1 MYILLSG
8 IRSLGAGKQT
18 LKNFYLKQIS
28 KKAGVKLVYTPK
40 MPFLDPLPLY
50 LQDKMC
56 SDRSG
61 NPQRFHK
68 YLYLFKL
75 AQPSEVIILL
85 VVPHRE
91 TCSIFL
97 SGYE

>member
-40 MPFLDPLPLY
+40 MPFFGPPTLTFTRQNVFRQVRNSPTIP
-50 LQDKMC
+50 
-56 SDRSG
+56 
-61 NPQRFHK
+61 
-68 YLYLFKL
+68 
-75 AQPSEVIILL
+75 
-85 VVPHRE
+85 
-91 TCSIFL
+91 
-97 SGYE
+97 